1 MSNTRTHHDRETKTV
16 NAWFQNKRASTK
28 KRSKGV
34 ALAGASQ
41 PTNSVPVHYQPTSYP
56 PHRPAFEEYP
66 DENYHLPY
74 SRASPAITA
83 DFPPFEHPHH
93 MSESNVARY
102 MRLRPSS
109 DQVDQ
114 LQRLYNINP
123 FPSTEEMEALAQRI
137 GMWVILASIIS

>member
-1 MSNTRTHHDRETKTV
+1 MFETRTHYDRETKTV

-56 PHRPAFEEYP
+56 PHRPAFEDYP
-66 DENYHLPY
+66 DENYSVPY
-74 SRASPAITA
+74 SRASPAIAA
-83 DFPPFEHPHH
+83 DFPPFEQPHH

-114 LQRLYNINP
+114 LQRLYSINP
-123 FPSTEEMEALAQRI
+123 FPSNEDKEALAQRI
-137 GMWVILASIIS
+137 GMWVILASITS